1 MEYIYR
7 TEITEIGPEVEGFL
21 DTMDTMITFED
32 GAPPELA
39 EISVLHRH
47 TEQREEPPVAG
58 DTVVIGDREF
68 GITAVGGVA
77 WRNMLE
83 LGHAVFKFN
92 GASKAELPGE
102 ICLEGQQAEDVK
114 KIIGSGVPLEIRAA
128 G

>member
-7 TEITEIGPEVEGFL
+7 TEITEVGPEVGELL
-21 DTMDTMITFED
+21 DQADTLITFEE

-47 TEQREEPPVAG
+47 TERREEPPVAG
-58 DTVVIGDREF
+58 DVVAIGPREF

-77 WRNMLE
+77 WKNMLE

-92 GASKAELPGE
+92 GAKEPGLPGE
-102 ICLEGQQAEDVK
+102 ICLEREDAGEVK
-114 KIIGSGVPLEIRAA
+114 RVVATGATLEIRTAD
-128 G
+128 

>member
-7 TEITEIGPEVEGFL
+7 TEITEIGPEVEEFL
-21 DTMDTMITFED
+21 DTAGIMITFED

-47 TEQREEPPVAG
+47 TEWREEPPVAG
-58 DTVVIGDREF
+58 DTVVIGSREF
-68 GITAVGGVA
+68 GITAVGGIA
-77 WRNMLE
+77 WKNMME

-92 GASKAELPGE
+92 GAAEAGLPGE
-102 ICLEGQQAEDVK
+102 ICLEEQQAEDVK
-114 KIIGSGVPLEIRAA
+114 KIIGPGVPLEIRAA